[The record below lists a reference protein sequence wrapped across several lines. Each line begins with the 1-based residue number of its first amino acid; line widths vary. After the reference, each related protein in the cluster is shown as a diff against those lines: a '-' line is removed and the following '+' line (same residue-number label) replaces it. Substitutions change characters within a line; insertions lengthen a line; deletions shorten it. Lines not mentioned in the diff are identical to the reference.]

1 MQAEA
6 LARGAEWLEEAG
18 DAALARACRSAADEL
33 VSSLDSFWSARDG
46 YYRSRTGVAGGV
58 PEKALDISV
67 ILGVLHAGR
76 KEGTHSVLDPK
87 AQATLAALEDLFDAE
102 YADQP

>member
-1 MQAEA
+1 MNS
-6 LARGAEWLEEAG
+6 L
-18 DAALARACRSAADEL
+18 
-33 VSSLDSFWSARDG
+33 SSLGSFWSASDG

-76 KEGTHSVLDPK
+76 EKGAHSVLDPK

-102 YADQP
+102 YADQPRAPA